1 MDGPKLPTKSVMIER
16 LGVPVAPSRRWTR
29 LRALR
34 HRVDQSSRAHA
45 PRPDEDDRGLLALI
59 VETQREIVAA
69 GSDVEA
75 VMQLVLARS
84 QELTGADGAM
94 VSLVDGDE
102 LLTRAA
108 SGISADLVGR
118 RRPLRETVA
127 RHAIDHGVPLLIED
141 CETDPRINRELQQLT
156 GDKSLICVPLFQG
169 GGRVIGALNVMS
181 SSETRLTE
189 RNRETMEMLSVIL
202 SAAVSYAAEY
212 EAKRA
217 QGVAYGRFRTLF
229 EGASI
234 GIARLGRDERAAD
247 TNPALEELLGY
258 SAAELAAMS
267 FREFTHPEDVE
278 RSAELY
284 GEMMAG
290 RRDAYQLE
298 VRFVRRDRNEVWGQ
312 ITAVLERDSDG
323 RPAFAVTMIEN
334 ITQRKVAES
343 ALVAQ
348 SQLNEYQAVHDA
360 LTDLPNR
367 TLFRQRIQH
376 AVARSDEDGEFA
388 VVIMDLDRFK
398 EVNDSM
404 GHHAGDALLIEV
416 ARRVESA
423 LRTSDMVARLGG
435 DEFGL
440 LLSTPSNT
448 AGLVT
453 VLERVRE
460 AVEAPIVFHDL
471 PLAISASMG
480 VASYPD
486 HGRDVET
493 LLRSADVAMYAA
505 KRSDLPFAVYDST
518 HSQSDPSRLTLVAE
532 LRRALQRRE
541 LVLYYQPKA
550 GLASGAV
557 DSVEALV
564 RWNHPDRG
572 LVFPDAFIPLAQE
585 TGLIRPLTQYV
596 LEEAI
601 RQCRAWQSEGIEL
614 SVSVNLSARN
624 LLDVEF
630 PDQVE
635 RLLASSGLEPARL
648 ELEITETTMLN
659 DGARTKAALD
669 RLSGLGVRI
678 SIDDFGTGYSSLSYL
693 RQLPISEI
701 KIDRSFVM
709 NMDNCE
715 DDAVIVRST
724 IDLGRNLGLKV
735 VAEGVESEAVWQQL
749 RRLGCTAAQGYYLT
763 KPVPPDELRDWLA
776 GRTAAATDDTRA
788 A

>member
-1 MDGPKLPTKSVMIER
+1 MPEPIGSSE
-16 LGVPVAPSRRWTR
+16 APGGRRTR
-29 LRALR
+29 VGALR
-34 HRVDQSSRAHA
+34 HRLGRPFHPGA
-45 PRPDEDDRGLLALI
+45 PRPHVDDRALLTRI
-59 VETQREIVAA
+59 VETQREISAA
-69 GSDVEA
+69 GSDVEN
-75 VMQLVLARS
+75 VMRVVLTRS

-102 LLTRAA
+102 LLIRAA
-108 SGISADLVGR
+108 SGITAPLAGR
-118 RRPLRETVA
+118 RYQLRESVA

-141 CETDPRINRELQQLT
+141 CETDPRINRELQRLA

-202 SAAVSYAAEY
+202 SAAVSYAAEF

-217 QGVAYGRFRTLF
+217 RGEAYGRFRTLF

-234 GIARLGRDERAAD
+234 GIARSGPDGCAVD
-247 TNPALEELLGY
+247 TNPALEEFLGY

-267 FREFTHPEDVE
+267 FREYTHLEDVE
-278 RSAELY
+278 RSAALY
-284 GEMMAG
+284 RDMMAG
-290 RRDAYQLE
+290 NRDDYQLE
-298 VRFVRRDRNEVWGQ
+298 VRFVRRDGAEVWGQ
-312 ITAVLERDSDG
+312 ITAVLERDSED

-334 ITQRKVAES
+334 ITPRKIAES

-376 AVARSDEDGEFA
+376 AVARSEEDGEFA

-398 EVNDSM
+398 DVNDSM
-404 GHHAGDALLIEV
+404 GHHAGDALLIEI

-440 LLSTPSNT
+440 LLATPTGT
-448 AGLVT
+448 AGLAT

-460 AVEAPIVFHDL
+460 AVEAPIVFHDI
-471 PLAISASMG
+471 PLAMSASMG
-480 VASYPD
+480 VAAFPE
-486 HGRDVET
+486 HGADVEA

-505 KRSDLPFAVYDST
+505 KRSDLPFAVYDAAQS
-518 HSQSDPSRLTLVAE
+518 HSDPSRLTLVAE

-541 LVLYYQPKA
+541 LVVHYQPKA
-550 GLASGAV
+550 GLVSGTV

-601 RQCRAWQSEGIEL
+601 RQCRAWQSEGIVL

-635 RLLASSGLEPARL
+635 CLLTQFGLDPAML
-648 ELEITETTMLN
+648 ELEITETTMVS
-659 DGARTKAALD
+659 DGPRTIVALD
-669 RLSGLGVRI
+669 RLSELGVRI
-678 SIDDFGTGYSSLSYL
+678 SIDDFGTAYSSFSYL
-693 RQLPISEI
+693 RRLPISEI
-701 KIDRSFVM
+701 KIDRSFVT
-709 NMDNCE
+709 NMDTSE
-715 DDAVIVRST
+715 ADAAIVRTT
-724 IDLGRNLGLKV
+724 IDLGRNLGLRV
-735 VAEGVESEAVWQQL
+735 VAEGVESEAVWLQL
-749 RRLGCTAAQGYYLT
+749 RRLGCTSAQGYYLT
-763 KPVPPDELRDWLA
+763 KPVPADDLRAWLYDRIEA
-776 GRTAAATDDTRA
+776 GAREQRA